1 MCFAL
6 FPRIAGLLAACT
18 FVLSCNRDAGDTVIT
33 SQEDLC
39 AGAAPEYA
47 AGYVVAE
54 ECPFV
59 QQLTNISN
67 YGAALPSGSTLSD
80 GHGVVTAN
88 VTHSCDAWVLGTDAD
103 GLDVIIHRDQG
114 KIFAHGNL
122 HPGQPLS
129 KVHSPLALPVSLK

>member
-1 MCFAL
+1 VF
-6 FPRIAGLLAACT
+6 FGRVHQIAGLGAA
-18 FVLSCNRDAGDTVIT
+18 FALSVSCNGDPGDTIVT
-33 SQEDLC
+33 SHEDLC
-39 AGAAPEYA
+39 AGSAPEYA

-67 YGAALPSGSTLSD
+67 YGAALPSGSVLSD
-80 GHGVVTAN
+80 GHGVVTAT
-88 VTHSCDAWVLGTDAD
+88 VSHSCDAWMLGTDAD
-103 GLDVIIHRDQG
+103 GVDVIIHRDQG

-129 KVHSPLALPVSLK
+129 KVHSPLALPLTVK